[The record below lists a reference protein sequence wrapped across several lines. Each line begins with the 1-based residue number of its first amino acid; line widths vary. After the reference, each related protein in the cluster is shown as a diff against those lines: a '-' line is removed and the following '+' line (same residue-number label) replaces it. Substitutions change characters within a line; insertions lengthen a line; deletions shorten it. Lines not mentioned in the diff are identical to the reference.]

1 MIKDIIFGTVGGLG
15 LFLYGIHI
23 MSDALQKA
31 AGDKMRK
38 ILGIITNKAFFG
50 LLAGAGITSIIQSS
64 SATTVMVIGFVNAG
78 LMTLKQAVGVI
89 FGANIGTTITAQLI
103 AFKITHYVLPIIGVG
118 FVLHFFCKKRVPKQI
133 GLVIFGFGLLL
144 LGLSIMTDTV
154 RFLRSSQAVKDIF
167 VNFSSTPILGVLAGM
182 IVTMVVQSSS
192 ATVGITMAL
201 GMGGLIDINA
211 AIPLLLGDNIG
222 TCVTGMLASI
232 GTNVGARRAAVAHVL
247 FNVIGTAIV
256 LMLLP
261 VYKTLIM
268 HTADSIG
275 RQIANAHTL
284 FNVINALLFL
294 PFTGV
299 YARLIEKIVPG
310 RDSSLDYAPKFL
322 EPHLLNTPSIAIE
335 QAQKELVRMTD
346 MVKTMVDKAMDGF
359 FKKDIDMMHNA
370 IKKED
375 AVDNLQSSITHYLVE
390 LSEKSL
396 SSEMA
401 EKIPALLH
409 SVNDIER
416 VGDISEN
423 LVELGE
429 RAIEKRL
436 PFSDKAIK
444 ELREMYS
451 EVTAMLEDTIKAL
464 ELNDVEIARKVWG
477 REKRINELTE
487 TFGNNHTSRLRNRAC
502 NIVSGIVFLDLLSNF
517 EKIGDHLNNVADAVI
532 GGLQWNSHTIVTK

>member
-64 SATTVMVIGFVNAG
+64 SATTVMVVGFVNAG
-78 LMTLKQAVGVI
+78 LMTLRQSLGVI
-89 FGANIGTTITAQLI
+89 LGADIGTTITAQII
-103 AFKITHYVLPIIGVG
+103 AFKITHYVFPVIGVG
-118 FVLHFFCKKRVPKQI
+118 FALHFFCKRRVLKQI
-133 GLVIFGFGLLL
+133 GLAIFGFGVLF

-154 RFLRSSQAVKDIF
+154 RYLSDSQAAKEMLI
-167 VNFSSTPILGVLAGM
+167 NFSRTPVLGVLAGM
-182 IVTMVVQSSS
+182 ILTVIVQSSS
-192 ATVGITMAL
+192 ATVGLTMAL

-211 AIPLLLGDNIG
+211 AIPLLLGSNIG
-222 TCVTGMLASI
+222 TCVTAMLASI
-232 GTNVGARRAAVAHVL
+232 GTNVGARRTAVAHLLFKIVGVL
-247 FNVIGTAIV
+247 LLLSILPMYKQLIV
-256 LMLLP
+256 
-261 VYKTLIM
+261 Y
-268 HTADSIG
+268 TADNIG
-275 RQIANAHTL
+275 RQIANAHTI
-284 FNVINALLFL
+284 FNVGIAVLFL
-294 PFTGV
+294 PFTEL
-299 YARLIEKIVPG
+299 YARLLEKIVPG

-335 QAQKELVRMTD
+335 QARKELVRMTE
-346 MVKTMVDKAMDGF
+346 MVKAMVDKVMDGF
-359 FKKDIDMMHNA
+359 FKKDIALMHDA

-436 PFSDKAIK
+436 SFSDKAIK
-444 ELREMYS
+444 ELKEMYS
-451 EVTAMLEDTIKAL
+451 EVTEMLEDTIKAL
-464 ELNDVEIARKVWG
+464 ELNDVTIARKVWG

-502 NIVSGIVFLDLLSNF
+502 NVVSGIIFLDFLSNF

-532 GGLQWNSHTIVTK
+532 GGLQWDRATPAR

>member
-64 SATTVMVIGFVNAG
+64 SATTVMVVGFVNAG
-78 LMTLKQAVGVI
+78 LMTLRQSLGVI
-89 FGANIGTTITAQLI
+89 LGADIGTTITAQII
-103 AFKITHYVLPIIGVG
+103 AFKITHYVFPVIGVG
-118 FVLHFFCKKRVPKQI
+118 FALHFFCKRRVLKQI
-133 GLVIFGFGLLL
+133 GLAIFGFGVLF

-154 RFLRSSQAVKDIF
+154 RYLSDSQAAKEMLI
-167 VNFSSTPILGVLAGM
+167 NFSRTPVLGVLAGM
-182 IVTMVVQSSS
+182 ILTVIVQSSS
-192 ATVGITMAL
+192 ATVGLTMAL

-211 AIPLLLGDNIG
+211 AIPLLLGSNIG
-222 TCVTGMLASI
+222 TCVTAMLASI
-232 GTNVGARRAAVAHVL
+232 GTNVGARRTAVAHLLFKIVGVL
-247 FNVIGTAIV
+247 LLLSILPMYKQLIV
-256 LMLLP
+256 
-261 VYKTLIM
+261 Y
-268 HTADSIG
+268 TADNIG
-275 RQIANAHTL
+275 RQIANAHTI
-284 FNVINALLFL
+284 FNVGIAVLFL
-294 PFTGV
+294 PFTEL
-299 YARLIEKIVPG
+299 YARLLEKIVPG

-335 QAQKELVRMTD
+335 QARKELVRMTE
-346 MVKTMVDKAMDGF
+346 MVKAMVDKVMDGF
-359 FKKDIDMMHNA
+359 FKKDIALMHDA

-436 PFSDKAIK
+436 SFSDKAIK

-451 EVTAMLEDTIKAL
+451 EVTEMLEDTIKAL
-464 ELNDVEIARKVWG
+464 ELNDVTIARKVWG

-502 NIVSGIVFLDLLSNF
+502 NVVSGIIFLDFLSNF

-532 GGLQWNSHTIVTK
+532 GGLQWDRATPAR

>member
-38 ILGIITNKAFFG
+38 ILGMITNKAFFG

-64 SATTVMVIGFVNAG
+64 SATTVMVVGFVNAG
-78 LMTLKQAVGVI
+78 LMTLRQSLGVI
-89 FGANIGTTITAQLI
+89 LGADIGTTITAQII
-103 AFKITHYVLPIIGVG
+103 AFKITHYVLPVIGIG
-118 FVLHFFCKKRVPKQI
+118 FALHFFCKKRVPKQI
-133 GLVIFGFGLLL
+133 GLAIFGFGVLF

-154 RFLRSSQAVKDIF
+154 RHLSNSQAAKEMLI
-167 VNFSSTPILGVLAGM
+167 NFSRTPILGVLAGT
-182 IVTMVVQSSS
+182 ILTVVVQSSS
-192 ATVGITMAL
+192 ATVGLTMAL
-201 GMGGLIDINA
+201 GMGGLININA

-222 TCVTGMLASI
+222 TCITAMLASI
-232 GTNVGARRAAVAHVL
+232 GTNVGARRAAVAHLMFKIVG
-247 FNVIGTAIV
+247 VIII
-256 LMLLP
+256 LSILP
-261 VYKTLIM
+261 LYKQLVVC
-268 HTADSIG
+268 TADSIG
-275 RQIANAHTL
+275 RQIANAHTI
-284 FNVINALLFL
+284 FNIGIAVLFL
-294 PFTGV
+294 PFTAFC
-299 YARLIEKIVPG
+299 ARLLEKIVPG
-310 RDSSLDYAPKFL
+310 KDASLDYAPKFL

-335 QAQKELVRMTD
+335 QARKELVRMTE

-359 FKKDIDMMHNA
+359 FKKDIDMMHDA

-396 SSEMA
+396 SSETA

-429 RAIEKRL
+429 RAIEKKL

-444 ELREMYS
+444 ELGEMYS
-451 EVTAMLEDTIKAL
+451 EVTAMLEDTINAL
-464 ELNDVEIARKVWG
+464 ELNDVAIARKVWG

-532 GGLQWNSHTIVTK
+532 SGLQWDSNTSTQ

>member
-103 AFKITHYVLPIIGVG
+103 AFKITHYVLPLIGIG
-118 FVLHFFCKKRVPKQI
+118 FALHFFCKRRMPKQI
-133 GLVIFGFGLLL
+133 GMVIFGFGLLL

-154 RFLRSSQAVKDIF
+154 RFLRGSQAVRDIF

-182 IVTMVVQSSS
+182 IVTVVVQSSS

-222 TCVTGMLASI
+222 TCITGMLASI

-247 FNVIGTAIV
+247 FNVVGTAIV
-256 LMLLP
+256 LLLLP
-261 VYKTLIM
+261 AYKVLII

-284 FNVINALLFL
+284 FNIINAVLFL
-294 PFTGV
+294 PFTGA
-299 YARLIEKIVPG
+299 YTRLIEKIVPG

-335 QAQKELVRMTD
+335 QAQKELVRMTN

-359 FKKDIDMMHNA
+359 FKKDIDAMHNA
-370 IKKED
+370 ISKED

-396 SSEMA
+396 SPEMA

-429 RAIEKRL
+429 RAIEKKL

-451 EVTAMLEDTIKAL
+451 QVTAMLEDTIKAL
-464 ELNDVEIARKVWG
+464 ELNDVAIARKIWG

-532 GGLQWNSHTIVTK
+532 GGLQWDSHTTTQ

>member
-15 LFLYGIHI
+15 LFLYGIHT

-31 AGDKMRK
+31 AGDRMRK
-38 ILGIITNKAFFG
+38 ILSMITNKAFFG
-50 LLAGAGITSIIQSS
+50 LLAGVGITSIIQSS

-103 AFKITHYVLPIIGVG
+103 AFKITHYVLPIIGIG
-118 FVLHFFCKKRVPKQI
+118 FILQFFCKKRVPKQI
-133 GLVIFGFGLLL
+133 GMVIFGFGLLL

-154 RFLRSSQAVKDIF
+154 RFLRSSQAVRSIF
-167 VNFSSTPILGVLAGM
+167 VDFSRTPILGVIAGM
-182 IVTMVVQSSS
+182 CATMIVQSSS
-192 ATVGITMAL
+192 ATVGMTMAL

-222 TCVTGMLASI
+222 TCVTAMLASI

-247 FNVIGTAIV
+247 FNVIGTTIV
-256 LMLLP
+256 LLLLP
-261 VYKTLIM
+261 VYKTLVI
-268 HTADSIG
+268 HTADNIG

-284 FNVINALLFL
+284 FNVINAFLFL
-294 PFTGV
+294 PFAGA
-299 YARLIEKIVPG
+299 YAKLIKKIVPG
-310 RDSSLDYAPKFL
+310 KDASLDYAPKFL
-322 EPHLLNTPSIAIE
+322 EPHLLNTPSIAIK
-335 QAQKELVRMTD
+335 QAQKELVRMTG

-359 FKKDIDMMHNA
+359 FKKDIDMMHDA

-429 RAIEKRL
+429 RAIEKKL
-436 PFSDKAIK
+436 PFTDKAIK
-444 ELREMYS
+444 ELKEVYS
-451 EVTAMLEDTIKAL
+451 EVTAMLEDTINAL
-464 ELNDVEIARKVWG
+464 ELNDVEIARKIWS
-477 REKRINELTE
+477 REGYVAESNQDP
-487 TFGNNHTSRLRNRAC
+487 
-502 NIVSGIVFLDLLSNF
+502 LD
-517 EKIGDHLNNVADAVI
+517 NVRQQL
-532 GGLQWNSHTIVTK
+532 G

>member
-1 MIKDIIFGTVGGLG
+1 M
-15 LFLYGIHI
+15 LFRSGIHI
-23 MSDALQKA
+23 MSDALQKV

-38 ILGIITNKAFFG
+38 ILSMLTNKAFFG

-89 FGANIGTTITAQLI
+89 LGANIGTTITAQLI
-103 AFKITHYVLPIIGVG
+103 AFKITHYVLPIIGIG
-118 FVLHFFCKKRVPKQI
+118 FALQFFCKKRMPKQI
-133 GLVIFGFGLLL
+133 GMVIFGFGLLL

-154 RFLRSSQAVKDIF
+154 RFLRSNQAVKDIF

-182 IVTMVVQSSS
+182 ILTVVVQSSS

-222 TCVTGMLASI
+222 TCITGMLASI

-247 FNVIGTAIV
+247 FNVIGTIIV
-256 LMLLP
+256 LLFLP
-261 VYKTLIM
+261 VYKTLII
-268 HTADSIG
+268 HTAGSIG

-294 PFTGV
+294 PFTGA

-310 RDSSLDYAPKFL
+310 KDSALDYAPKFL

-335 QAQKELVRMTD
+335 QARKELVRMTE

-359 FKKDIDMMHNA
+359 FKKDINMMHDA

-390 LSEKSL
+390 LSEKGL

-429 RAIEKRL
+429 RAIEKKL

-444 ELREMYS
+444 ELREMYLQ
-451 EVTAMLEDTIKAL
+451 VTAMLEDTIKAL
-464 ELNDVEIARKVWG
+464 ELNDVAIARKVWG

-487 TFGNNHTSRLRNRAC
+487 TFRNNHTSRLRDRAC

-532 GGLQWNSHTIVTK
+532 GGLQWDSHKLND

>member
-23 MSDALQKA
+23 MSEALQKA
-31 AGDKMRK
+31 AGDRMRK
-38 ILGIITNKAFFG
+38 ILGMITNKAFFG

-64 SATTVMVIGFVNAG
+64 SATTVMVVGFVNAG
-78 LMTLKQAVGVI
+78 LMTLRQSLGVI
-89 FGANIGTTITAQLI
+89 LGADIGTTITAQII
-103 AFKITHYVLPIIGVG
+103 AFKITHYVLPVIGIG
-118 FVLHFFCKKRVPKQI
+118 FALHFFCKKRVPKQT
-133 GLVIFGFGLLL
+133 GLAIFGFGVLF
-144 LGLSIMTDTV
+144 LGLSIMTETV
-154 RFLRSSQAVKDIF
+154 RHLSNSQAAKEMLIS
-167 VNFSSTPILGVLAGM
+167 FSRTPVLGVLAGA
-182 IVTMVVQSSS
+182 ILTVVVQSSS
-192 ATVGITMAL
+192 ATVGLTMAL
-201 GMGGLIDINA
+201 GIGGLIDINA
-211 AIPLLLGDNIG
+211 AIPLLLGNNIG
-222 TCVTGMLASI
+222 TCITAMLASI
-232 GTNVGARRAAVAHVL
+232 GTNVGARRAAVAHLLFKIVGVL
-247 FNVIGTAIV
+247 LLLSILPIYKQLIV
-256 LMLLP
+256 
-261 VYKTLIM
+261 Y
-268 HTADSIG
+268 TADNIG
-275 RQIANAHTL
+275 RQIANAHTI
-284 FNVINALLFL
+284 FNVGIAVLFL
-294 PFTGV
+294 PFTGL
-299 YARLIEKIVPG
+299 YARLLEKIVPG
-310 RDSSLDYAPKFL
+310 KDSSLDYAPKFL

-335 QAQKELVRMTD
+335 QAQKELVRMTE
-346 MVKTMVDKAMDGF
+346 MVKAMVDKAMDGF
-359 FKKDIDMMHNA
+359 FKKDIKIMHDA

-429 RAIEKRL
+429 RAIEKKL

-451 EVTAMLEDTIKAL
+451 QVTAMLEDTIKAL
-464 ELNDVEIARKVWG
+464 ELNDVAIAHKVWD

-487 TFGNNHTSRLRNRAC
+487 AFGNNHTSRLRDRAC

-532 GGLQWNSHTIVTK
+532 GGLQWDSTTPTQ

>member
-103 AFKITHYVLPIIGVG
+103 AFKITHYVLPIIGIG
-118 FVLHFFCKKRVPKQI
+118 FALQFFSKKRAQKQI
-133 GLVIFGFGLLL
+133 GVVILGFGLLL

-154 RFLRSSQAVKDIF
+154 RFLRGSQAVKDIF

-182 IVTMVVQSSS
+182 IVTVVVQSSS

-261 VYKTLIM
+261 VYKTLII
-268 HTADSIG
+268 HTAGSIG

-294 PFTGV
+294 PFTGA

-310 RDSSLDYAPKFL
+310 KDSSLDYAPKFL

-335 QAQKELVRMTD
+335 QARKELVRMTE

-359 FKKDIDMMHNA
+359 FKKDIDMMHDA

-416 VGDISEN
+416 VGDITEN

-429 RAIEKRL
+429 RAIEKKL
-436 PFSDKAIK
+436 LFSDKAIK

-451 EVTAMLEDTIKAL
+451 QVTAMLEDTIKAL
-464 ELNDVEIARKVWG
+464 ELNDVAIARKVWG
-477 REKRINELTE
+477 REKKINELTE

-532 GGLQWNSHTIVTK
+532 GGLQWDSSTPR

>member
-78 LMTLKQAVGVI
+78 LMTLRQAVGVI

-103 AFKITHYVLPIIGVG
+103 AFKITHYVLPIIGIG
-118 FVLHFFCKKRVPKQI
+118 FALQFFSKKRTQKQI
-133 GLVIFGFGLLL
+133 GVVILGFGLLL

-154 RFLRSSQAVKDIF
+154 RFLRGSQAVKDIF

-182 IVTMVVQSSS
+182 IVTVVVQSSS

-261 VYKTLIM
+261 VYKTLII
-268 HTADSIG
+268 HTAGSIG

-294 PFTGV
+294 PFTGA

-335 QAQKELVRMTD
+335 QAQKELVRMTE
-346 MVKTMVDKAMDGF
+346 MVKTMVDRAMDGF
-359 FKKDIDMMHNA
+359 FKKDINMMHDA
-370 IKKED
+370 IKKEE

-429 RAIEKRL
+429 RAIEKKL

-451 EVTAMLEDTIKAL
+451 QVTAMLEDTIKAL
-464 ELNDVEIARKVWG
+464 ELNDVAIARKVWG

-532 GGLQWNSHTIVTK
+532 GGLQWNSHTTTR

>member
-1 MIKDIIFGTVGGLG
+1 MIKDIIFGTIGGLG

-38 ILGIITNKAFFG
+38 ILGMITNKAFFG

-64 SATTVMVIGFVNAG
+64 SATTVMVVGFVNAG
-78 LMTLKQAVGVI
+78 LMTLRQSLGVI
-89 FGANIGTTITAQLI
+89 LGADIGTTITAQII
-103 AFKITHYVLPIIGVG
+103 AFKITHYVFPVIGVG
-118 FVLHFFCKKRVPKQI
+118 FALHFFCKRRVLKQI
-133 GLVIFGFGLLL
+133 GLAIFGFGVLF

-154 RFLRSSQAVKDIF
+154 RYLSDSQAAKEMLI
-167 VNFSSTPILGVLAGM
+167 NFSRTPVLGVLAGM
-182 IVTMVVQSSS
+182 ILTVIVQSSS
-192 ATVGITMAL
+192 ATVGLTMAL

-211 AIPLLLGDNIG
+211 AIPLLLGSNIG
-222 TCVTGMLASI
+222 TCVTAMLASI
-232 GTNVGARRAAVAHVL
+232 GTNVGARRTAVAHLLFKIVGVL
-247 FNVIGTAIV
+247 LLLAI
-256 LMLLP
+256 LP
-261 VYKTLIM
+261 MYKQLIVY
-268 HTADSIG
+268 TADNIG
-275 RQIANAHTL
+275 RQIANAHTI
-284 FNVINALLFL
+284 FNVGIAVLFL
-294 PFTGV
+294 PFTEL
-299 YARLIEKIVPG
+299 YARLLEKIVPG

-335 QAQKELVRMTD
+335 QARKELVRMTE
-346 MVKTMVDKAMDGF
+346 MVRAMVDKVMDGF
-359 FKKDIDMMHNA
+359 FKKDIVLMHDA

-396 SSEMA
+396 SPEMA

-451 EVTAMLEDTIKAL
+451 EVTEMLRDTIKAL

-487 TFGNNHTSRLRNRAC
+487 TFGNNHTSRLRNKAC

-532 GGLQWNSHTIVTK
+532 GGLQWDSTTPTQ

>member
-38 ILGIITNKAFFG
+38 ILGMITNKAFFG

-78 LMTLKQAVGVI
+78 LMTLKQAIGVI

-103 AFKITHYVLPIIGVG
+103 AFKITHYVLPLIGIG
-118 FVLHFFCKKRVPKQI
+118 FALHFFCKKRTPKQI
-133 GLVIFGFGLLL
+133 GMVIFGFGLLL

-154 RFLRSSQAVKDIF
+154 RFLRSSQAAKDIF
-167 VNFSSTPILGVLAGM
+167 VNFSRTPILGVLAGM
-182 IVTMVVQSSS
+182 IVTMIVQSSS

-201 GMGGLIDINA
+201 GIGGLIDISA

-222 TCVTGMLASI
+222 TCITAMLASI
-232 GTNVGARRAAVAHVL
+232 GTNVGARRAAVAHLL
-247 FNVIGTAIV
+247 FNLIGTIIV
-256 LMLLP
+256 LSLLP
-261 VYKTLIM
+261 VYKVLVL
-268 HTADSIG
+268 HTSDNIG

-284 FNVINALLFL
+284 FNVINAVLFL
-294 PFTGV
+294 PFTGL
-299 YARLIEKIVPG
+299 YTKLIEKIVPG
-310 RDSSLDYAPKFL
+310 KDASLDYAPKFL

-335 QAQKELVRMTD
+335 QARKELVRMTD
-346 MVKTMVDKAMDGF
+346 MVKTMVDKVMDGF
-359 FKKDIDMMHNA
+359 FKKDIDIMHNA
-370 IKKED
+370 ISKEE

-396 SSEMA
+396 SFEMA

-429 RAIEKRL
+429 RAIEKKL

-451 EVTAMLEDTIKAL
+451 EVTAMLEDAIKAL
-464 ELNDVEIARKVWG
+464 ELNDVTIARKVWD

-487 TFGNNHTSRLRNRAC
+487 TFGNNHTSRLRNKAC

-517 EKIGDHLNNVADAVI
+517 EKMGDHLNNVADAVI
-532 GGLQWNSHTIVTK
+532 GGLQWDSHKSNDK